1 MATVKVKD
9 NPVDS
14 LDSLYNICQYITG
27 DAGSVKRHFCYG
39 RGVNPN
45 NAFEEFKYMQ
55 ELFGKTDKRLAYH
68 IKVDFEQENYL
79 EIKDAITIGYEL
91 SDLFFPGYQLIFS
104 VHGKHTGQENL
115 QLHFAI
121 NTVSLFGKENLDIN
135 SDRLSFIRESLKWIM
150 KNCI

>member
-1 MATVKVKD
+1 MESFI
-9 NPVDS
+9 DS
-14 LDSLYNICQYITG
+14 QEMLYNLCHYIVG
-27 DAGSVKRHFCYG
+27 EPGSLKRHFSYG

-45 NAFEEFKYMQ
+45 NAFEEFEYMQ

-68 IKVDFEQENYL
+68 IKVDFDQENYL

-121 NTVSLFGKENLDIN
+121 NTVSIFGRENLEIN

-150 KNCI
+150 ENCI